1 MIDKAVAIGET
12 SMEQKE
18 ILPVLERLRELEG
31 WAEYITEALHLDQR
45 SEPVKRE
52 MLERTLGEQ
61 ALRQIRELSW
71 SLRDKLHLVTTQLEL
86 SRPGAKLIA

>member
-1 MIDKAVAIGET
+1 
-12 SMEQKE
+12 MEE
-18 ILPVLERLRELEG
+18 EDRSPVLERLRELEG
-31 WAEYITEALHLDQR
+31 WAEYITEALHLNQR

-86 SRPGAKLIA
+86 SHPAQKSMV

>member
-1 MIDKAVAIGET
+1 
-12 SMEQKE
+12 MEE
-18 ILPVLERLRELEG
+18 EDRSPVLERLRELEG
-31 WAEYITEALHLDQR
+31 WAEYITEALHLNQKY
-45 SEPVKRE
+45 EPVKRE

-86 SRPGAKLIA
+86 TGSKQRHLQNVSR